1 MARSYDSW
9 LQDYD
14 GWLDEQPKA
23 EYHIKE
29 IEDDGVIQ
37 FLVYNGCIVEEAF
50 NTEED
55 AENFIK
61 YLRGE

>member
-14 GWLDEQPKA
+14 GWLAEQPKA
-23 EYHIKE
+23 EYYIKE
-29 IEDDGVIQ
+29 IEDDGVTQ